1 MRFWRKIV
9 NQKELNAGRQEAL
22 EGFDIP
28 GRFVECVPCGNG
40 HINDTYMVTFEEE
53 NGLCRYSL
61 QHMNRSVFK
70 DPVSLMNN
78 ILHVTAYLK
87 EQIRSQGGDPQR
99 ETLDFVCTKT
109 GEPYFVDSYGEYWRA
124 YHFVEDAYALEEI
137 SNPQDFYESAVAFGH
152 FQRML
157 ADFPA
162 DSLTEK
168 IAGFHDT
175 KARFAAFEQ
184 AVAADVCHR
193 AEGVQQEIRFVR
205 DRYDVACVLGDL
217 LEAGKLPL
225 RVTHNDTKSN
235 NVLIDK
241 ATGRGLCV
249 IDLDTVMPGLAV
261 NDFGDSIRFGASTGA
276 EDEKDLSKIWCDLE
290 LYETYMKGFV
300 EGCGGTLTDMEIECL
315 PVGARVMTYECGMRF
330 LTDYLSGDTY
340 FKTAYPT
347 HNLDRA
353 RTQFKLVWDMEQKW
367 EKMQAIAEKYK
378 GRA

>member
-53 NGLCRYSL
+53 DGLCRYSL

-87 EQIRSQGGDPQR
+87 EQICSQGGDPQR

-162 DSLTEK
+162 DSLTET

-175 KARFAAFEQ
+175 KARFVAFEQ
-184 AVAADVCHR
+184 AVEADVCHR

-276 EDEKDLSKIWCDLE
+276 EDEKDLSKIWCDLD
-290 LYETYMKGFV
+290 LYEIYMKGFV

-315 PVGARVMTYECGMRF
+315 PVGAKVMTYECGMRF
-330 LTDYLSGDTY
+330 LTDYLAGDTY

-367 EKMQAIAEKYK
+367 EKMQEIAKKYK
-378 GRA
+378 S

>member
-1 MRFWRKIV
+1 M

-162 DSLTEK
+162 DSLTET

-184 AVAADVCHR
+184 AVEADVCHR

-249 IDLDTVMPGLAV
+249 IDLDTVMPGLSV

>member
-1 MRFWRKIV
+1 MRFWRQIV

-162 DSLTEK
+162 DSLTET

-184 AVAADVCHR
+184 AVEADVCHR

>member
-162 DSLTEK
+162 DSLTET

-184 AVAADVCHR
+184 AVEADVCHR

-353 RTQFKLVWDMEQKW
+353 RTQFKLVWDREQKW

>member
-137 SNPQDFYESAVAFGH
+137 SNSQDFYESAVAFGH

-162 DSLTEK
+162 DSLTET

-184 AVAADVCHR
+184 AVEADVCHR

>member
-162 DSLTEK
+162 DSLTET

-184 AVAADVCHR
+184 AVEADVCHR

>member
-157 ADFPA
+157 ANFPA
-162 DSLTEK
+162 DSLTET

-184 AVAADVCHR
+184 AVEADVCHR
-193 AEGVQQEIRFVR
+193 AAEVQKEIQFVR
-205 DRYDVACVLGDL
+205 DRYEVACILGDL
-217 LEAGKLPL
+217 LAQGKLPL

-235 NVLIDK
+235 NVLIDNV
-241 ATGRGLCV
+241 TGKGLCV

-276 EDEKDLSKIWCDLE
+276 EDEKDLSKIWCDLD
-290 LYETYMKGFV
+290 LYEIYMKGFV

-315 PVGARVMTYECGMRF
+315 PVGAKVMTYECGMRF
-330 LTDYLSGDTY
+330 LTDYLAGDTY

-367 EKMQAIAEKYK
+367 EKMQEIAKKYK
-378 GRA
+378 S

>member
-124 YHFVEDAYALEEI
+124 YHFVENAYALEEI

-162 DSLTEK
+162 DSLTET

-184 AVAADVCHR
+184 AVEADVCHR

>member
-53 NGLCRYSL
+53 DGLCRYSL

-162 DSLTEK
+162 DSLTET

-184 AVAADVCHR
+184 AVEADVCHR
-193 AEGVQQEIRFVR
+193 AEEVQQEIRFVR

>member
-162 DSLTEK
+162 DSLTET

-184 AVAADVCHR
+184 AVEADVCHR
-193 AEGVQQEIRFVR
+193 AAEVQKEIQFVR
-205 DRYDVACVLGDL
+205 DRYEVACILGDL
-217 LEAGKLPL
+217 LAQGKLPL

-235 NVLIDK
+235 NVLIDNV
-241 ATGRGLCV
+241 TGKGLCV

-276 EDEKDLSKIWCDLE
+276 EDEKDLSKIWCDLD
-290 LYETYMKGFV
+290 LYEIYMKGFV

-315 PVGARVMTYECGMRF
+315 PVGAKVMTYECGMRF
-330 LTDYLSGDTY
+330 LTDYLAGDTY

-353 RTQFKLVWDMEQKW
+353 RTQFKLVWDMEHKW
-367 EKMQAIAEKYK
+367 EKMQEIAKKYK
-378 GRA
+378 S